1 LTTLALHS
9 FLPHPGSSKVNQ
21 YMVIPPINALAR
33 AQQKLCLTETPVAA
47 TRGRNNIY
55 SAGRRIDPAVL
66 SQF

>member
-33 AQQKLCLTETPVAA
+33 AMPRFV
-47 TRGRNNIY
+47 
-55 SAGRRIDPAVL
+55 
-66 SQF
+66 